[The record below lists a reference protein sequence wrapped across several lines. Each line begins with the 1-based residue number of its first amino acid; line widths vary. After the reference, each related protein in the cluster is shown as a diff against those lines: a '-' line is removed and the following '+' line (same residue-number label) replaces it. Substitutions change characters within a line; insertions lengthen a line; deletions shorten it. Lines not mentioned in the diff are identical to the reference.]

1 MSQSSEKPLTVP
13 SQGRLAGVDYGSVRV
28 GISICDPSQHFV
40 NPLETYPRRNADLD
54 SQYFIQL
61 ARNERIVGW
70 VIGLP
75 IHCDGQESQKSME
88 VRQFANWLGELTQLP
103 FAFADERFSSREAS
117 NLLHETGWSR
127 DKKKKNLDK
136 IAAYLILEHFLRS
149 RTSDEFRS
157 LQD

>member
-1 MSQSSEKPLTVP
+1 MSHSTDNTRNLP
-13 SQGRLAGVDYGSVRV
+13 SQGRLAGIDYGSVRI
-28 GISICDPSQHFV
+28 GISVCDPSQHFV
-40 NPLETYPRRNADLD
+40 NPLETYLRRSTILD

-61 ARNERIVGW
+61 ARCERIVGW

-88 VRQFANWLGELTQLP
+88 VRQFASWLANLTQLP
-103 FAFADERFSSREAS
+103 IEFADERFSSREAR

-127 DKKKKNLDK
+127 DQKKKNLDK
-136 IAAYLILEHFLRS
+136 IAAYLILEHFLQV
-149 RTSDEFRS
+149 RTSGCFRS